1 MPRSFLLVFQSLTRH
16 HIWCRIMIP
25 AFLLPPIQKT
35 ANSITP
41 DSSAEAISSS
51 GSSSGRRWFV
61 NPVVDLLF
69 CCGGA
74 IWLVVAFALL
84 AELQGSSFNIFFM
97 LSPAFGAFVLSD
109 PHNAA
114 TLVRLYQ
121 DAELAK
127 KLAWLTYAAPVLFLL
142 LAIACM
148 MNSTLLSYSL
158 RIYFVFIAQHTT
170 MQAYGVAL
178 AYCQKQGLSLNSRE
192 RDILKRAF
200 FAIVVY
206 AIAHQLSL
214 PLPAMTFKL
223 SFALGFASPLLQLP
237 AWVHYATALFLG
249 FALLELACMLVT
261 RGHCKQEFLPM
272 PVVLLLST
280 CLLIFLLPQTLMWAT
295 WLYVPAF
302 FHASQY
308 LCVTGRYTM
317 NKVAQTRGLQQAPGF
332 WSNDFFGYAMQIFC
346 IGLTL
351 YALLPAISRMFGVSY
366 PIAYGAIFCAVN
378 LHHFCAD
385 FVLWRQRDPALRQLI
400 VS

>member
-1 MPRSFLLVFQSLTRH
+1 
-16 HIWCRIMIP
+16 MIP

-35 ANSITP
+35 ADSITP
-41 DSSAEAISSS
+41 DSTAQSIP
-51 GSSSGRRWFV
+51 SSGRRWFV
-61 NPVVDLLF
+61 NPVIDVLF
-69 CCGGA
+69 CCGGV
-74 IWLVVAFALL
+74 IWLVVAFAVL
-84 AELQGSSFNIFFM
+84 AQLQGGSFNMGFVVFFM
-97 LSPAFGAFVLSD
+97 LSPIFGAFVLSD

-121 DAELAK
+121 DAELTK
-127 KLAWLTYAAPVLFLL
+127 KLAWLTYAAPVLFLF

-148 MNSTLLSYSL
+148 MNSALLSYSL
-158 RIYFVFIAQHTT
+158 RIYFIFIAQHTT

-178 AYCQKQGLSLNSRE
+178 AYCQKQGFSLNSRE

-200 FAIVVY
+200 VAIVVY

-223 SFALGFASPLLQLP
+223 GFALGAFAGPLPELP
-237 AWVHYATALFLG
+237 VWILYATALFLG
-249 FALLELACMLVT
+249 FALLEVACMLVT
-261 RGHCKQEFLPM
+261 RAHCKQEFLPM

-280 CLLIFLLPQTLMWAT
+280 CLLIFLLPQTLMQAT

-317 NKVAQTRGLQQAPGF
+317 NKVAQTRGLEQSPGF

-351 YALLPAISRMFGVSY
+351 YALLPAISRIFGVSY